1 MQSHLPPHVAKGYTD
16 PTGTFGK
23 GYSCSE
29 PPPLQVYLPGHQLT
43 ADASCL
49 GHSAQTGLAAARA
62 NALQSLLKL
71 CSEQTAAKEV
81 KSKVD
86 FLHSEQL
93 PRALLRHRNRGSTL
107 PLML

>member
-16 PTGTFGK
+16 PTGTFRK

-29 PPPLQVYLPGHQLT
+29 PSPLQVDLPGHRLT

-49 GHSAQTGLAAARA
+49 GHSAQTGLTAARA

-71 CSEQTAAKEV
+71 CREQTAAKV
-81 KSKVD
+81 KSKVE

-93 PRALLRHRNRGSTL
+93 PRALLRHRNRGST
-107 PLML
+107 PPPML